1 MTNIRAKTRK
11 LEEENT
17 GVNFHDFGFI
27 NEFLDIT
34 QNEQAAKEKTDELDF
49 IKIKSLCESKGII
62 NKMKIQLIAWEKI
75 FAYHVSEK
83 GLLSKIYKK
92 YNSITKSK

>member
-1 MTNIRAKTRK
+1 MTNIRAKTK
-11 LEEENT
+11 KHEEENI
-17 GVNFHDFGFI
+17 GVNLRDLGFS

-62 NKMKIQLIAWEKI
+62 NKMKIQLTA
-75 FAYHVSEK
+75 
-83 GLLSKIYKK
+83 
-92 YNSITKSK
+92 